1 MHKSSFTRPA
11 WCLVDSALC
20 CQMGGLKSDHWL
32 NLLLGRLLGPLNGRK
47 TVHLICSLLRLKRK
61 HWEEMGHISRVR
73 AGDYFIFI
81 EGNCHTSG
89 AEIEEEIFKIFR
101 KIKQKIFG
109 KHASA
114 KVQWNTEEKQGWSK
128 GWHCFQMEKQ
138 NRPIHHAEENES
150 KKWQLHDLEHSR

>member
-1 MHKSSFTRPA
+1 
-11 WCLVDSALC
+11 
-20 CQMGGLKSDHWL
+20 
-32 NLLLGRLLGPLNGRK
+32 
-47 TVHLICSLLRLKRK
+47 
-61 HWEEMGHISRVR
+61 MGHISRVR

-114 KVQWNTEEKQGWSK
+114 KVQ
-128 GWHCFQMEKQ
+128 
-138 NRPIHHAEENES
+138 
-150 KKWQLHDLEHSR
+150 